1 MKKFMFILLC
11 LCFGWMSFA
20 EDASDPFYF
29 LQDDQ
34 IIIIPQ
40 RSIVG
45 KPYVDKTTGVFK
57 QSIEGYKLTLLILKE
72 FDGKILDGYKEEI
85 FVKDSAPFTIQID
98 NGDGTFSYNEQ
109 IVQSVEEIEFDRQKY
124 VKVMFLLPPNYSRVF
139 FGVDAVFTPE
149 ENSKEFREEETRV
162 VTITIANSEIVQ
174 PKKSSKSS
182 STSVV
187 QSVSNDTS
195 TAAPQE
201 PLPKAKTKHGMR

>member
-1 MKKFMFILLC
+1 MKKFMLILISLFLC
-11 LCFGWMSFA
+11 CMMFA
-20 EDASDPFYF
+20 EDASDPFCF

-40 RSIVG
+40 RTIVG

-57 QSIEGYKLTLLILKE
+57 QSVEGYKLTLLILKE
-72 FDGKILDGYKEEI
+72 FDGKSLDGYTEEI
-85 FVKDSAPFTIQID
+85 FIKESAPFTVQID

-149 ENSKEFREEETRV
+149 ENSKEFREEEKRV
-162 VTITIANSEIVQ
+162 VTITIQNSEIIQ
-174 PKKSSKSS
+174 PKKASKSNN
-182 STSVV
+182 TASVV
-187 QSVSNDTS
+187 SSQTSDTP
-195 TAAPQE
+195 AAAAE